1 MLYKTKVVSDVDQVF
16 ARNSL
21 LKSGQLGTVQREKRG
36 GPQEMQVC
44 PEMLVKRKH
53 LGIDILS
60 YPEMCMKTEEI
71 CV

>member
-1 MLYKTKVVSDVDQVF
+1 
-16 ARNSL
+16 
-21 LKSGQLGTVQREKRG
+21 
-36 GPQEMQVC
+36 MQVC